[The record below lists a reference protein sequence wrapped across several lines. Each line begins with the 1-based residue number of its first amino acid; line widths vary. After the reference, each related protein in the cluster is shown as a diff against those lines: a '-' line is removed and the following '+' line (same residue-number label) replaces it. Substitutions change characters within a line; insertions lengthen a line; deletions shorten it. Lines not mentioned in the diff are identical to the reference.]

1 VARIRRRTPIV
12 VSNAIAQTVAMYPE
26 AQSPLPPTTSTSQ
39 AATSVVRPPPTAAV
53 NWYAN
58 PAPL

>member
-1 VARIRRRTPIV
+1 V

-39 AATSVVRPPPTAAV
+39 AATSGVRPPPTAAV